1 MDDVS
6 FESSRITLYIKNK
19 HSVALSRRDHRRTS
33 AFITGASAALTSPS
47 AESTVQIT
55 SAAVI
60 SSPSAES
67 TVQSSSQQQHN
78 TTTSTPSPKAGIQKF
93 TVITVPG
100 MEKKWAEQRH
110 RMITIIKVRLLGS
123 GESAHADNRGP
134 SRGQSPICPGT
145 GTLPRPRPRFV
156 RNRGLSPVPVPDL
169 PGTGTLPRPRFP
181 SGGPRPAVVI
191 GPRRF
196 FGSHSGHG
204 APWLG

>member
-6 FESSRITLYIKNK
+6 FESSRIALYIKNK

-78 TTTSTPSPKAGIQKF
+78 TTTSTPSPKAGIQKL
-93 TVITVPG
+93 TVITVSG
-100 MEKKWAEQRH
+100 MEKSGPSSA
-110 RMITIIKVRLLGS
+110 IGRLLLLKCGC
-123 GESAHADNRGP
+123 SAHADNRGP
-134 SRGQSPICPGT
+134 SRGRSPICPGT

-181 SGGPRPAVVI
+181 SGGPRPA
-191 GPRRF
+191 
-196 FGSHSGHG
+196 
-204 APWLG
+204 

>member
-93 TVITVPG
+93 TVITVSG

-110 RMITIIKVRLLGS
+110 RMITIIKVRLLGTRRQS
-123 GESAHADNRGP
+123 GTVPGTVPDLAGDGDAPP
-134 SRGQSPICPGT
+134 SPSPICPES
-145 GTLPRPRPRFV
+145 GTLPRPRPRFAEIGVTV
-156 RNRGLSPVPVPDL
+156 RSGQVRSGLLLGRSP
-169 PGTGTLPRPRFP
+169 
-181 SGGPRPAVVI
+181 GP
-191 GPRRF
+191 
-196 FGSHSGHG
+196 
-204 APWLG
+204 